1 MGSEPTEK
9 DIEHAAM
16 IQAEAARIIA
26 NKYMKGVVEHGHLG
40 HLWERAIEDDALDE
54 AIDQVCYLITLRDQ
68 VREVVELASKGLDSE
83 DEAKTACFQIIQTL
97 GRIPR
102 PGARE

>member
-1 MGSEPTEK
+1 MGNEPTHSDYKHVE
-9 DIEHAAM
+9 M
-16 IQAEAARIIA
+16 IQKEAQRLIA
-26 NKYMKGVVEHGHLG
+26 NKYINGVIEHGG
-40 HLWERAIEDDALDE
+40 HLWERPVEDDALDE

-83 DEAKTACFQIIQTL
+83 DEAKTACFHIIQTL